1 MTNREFFTAISTN
14 DSVSDELKAFALA
27 EIAKLDARNDKR
39 RNTLTKEQ
47 KANEEVKVAILEA
60 IGIGSMTASEV
71 GGALGIS
78 TQKASALLKQLV
90 NDGKLTCHEVK
101 VKGKGSVNA
110 YEAVVA

>member
-14 DSVSDELKAFALA
+14 DAVSEELKAFALA

-60 IGIGSMTASEV
+60 IGIGSMTASEI
-71 GGALGIS
+71 ASKLNIS
-78 TQKASALLKQLV
+78 TQKASALARLLV
-90 NDGKLTCHEVK
+90 ADGKVKAVDVK
-101 VKGKGSVNA
+101 VKGKGTVKA
-110 YEAVVA
+110 YEVVA